1 MIIPS
6 NFDLRSLQVFL
17 VTAEKGG
24 MTQSARVL
32 KMTQSGVSQTI
43 ASLEQA
49 INTQLFDRSVRPI
62 GLTTSGKILLIR
74 ARQIIKDTQDT
85 FRETQTLEQRK
96 LATLTL
102 SMTGSMSA
110 VLGAK
115 LYKSLHEMSSYWRI
129 WAGLSP
135 HHREEFLSHNIDIM
149 MTTQNVME
157 DVSNLERKVIF
168 QEPYVII
175 FPKDYN
181 GSVDIMDEE
190 RKLPFLRYS
199 MRSALGLRI
208 ESQLNRLRVK
218 FPNVLE
224 FDNAPSH
231 TMAVAEGVG
240 WGITTPLCLLSTA
253 ELLDYVQIHPLTRG
267 QFNRRFDLISRED
280 SLGQMPSTIA
290 NEARRILRTE
300 CMPRIYD
307 KAPWIEDKFNWNE
320 DI

>member
-6 NFDLRSLQVFL
+6 NFDLRSLQVF
-17 VTAEKGG
+17 VVAAEKGG

-32 KMTQSGVSQTI
+32 NMTQSAISQTI
-43 ASLEQA
+43 AGLEHA
-49 INTQLFDRSVRPI
+49 IDAQLFDRTVRPI
-62 GLTTSGKILLIR
+62 GLTTSGKILLVR

-85 FRETQTLEQRK
+85 FRETQTMEQRK
-96 LATLTL
+96 LAILTL
-102 SMTGSMSA
+102 SMTGSMST
-110 VLGAK
+110 VIGAK
-115 LYKSLHEMSSYWRI
+115 LYKSLHEMSSSWRI

-157 DVSNLERKVIF
+157 DVSNLERKIIF
-168 QEPYVII
+168 QEPYILV
-175 FPKDYN
+175 FPKDYK
-181 GSVDIMDEE
+181 GSVDIMEE
-190 RKLPFLRYS
+190 EKGLPFLRYS

-208 ESQLNRLRVK
+208 ESQLNRLRLK

-231 TMAVAEGVG
+231 TMAVVEGVG

-253 ELLDYVQIHPLTRG
+253 DLLDYVQIHPLTHG

-280 SLGQMPSTIA
+280 SLGQMPMQIA
-290 NEARRILRTE
+290 EEARRILRTE

-307 KAPWIEDKFNWNE
+307 KAPWIEDKFHWDE
-320 DI
+320 AI